1 MPKVTLKKI
10 AETLGLSTATV
21 SKALK
26 DYDDISPKT
35 KLKVKELANSL
46 NYKPNSFA
54 QSLRNQESKIIGL
67 IIPEIVHHFFANII
81 LGVIKTAEKNG
92 YLVIT
97 LQSDESYKIEKKQIE
112 LLLYRNVDGIL
123 ISLADNTVNYK
134 HINEIRQ
141 SGVPV
146 VLYDK
151 ISKSIDCH
159 RVVIDDQKAAFNAT
173 KHLIDIGCKKIA
185 HVRGALKPQTTIDR
199 FIGYKNAL
207 KAHNIPFDNSIVFE
221 TDHLT
226 FEDGRLIAD
235 EIALK
240 HRDIDGVNDGDLA
253 VLGKGIPDFELG
265 WTNQIQYKNWD
276 INAFFRGAFGHSL
289 INTWRAFY
297 EPRVGSQGSYNFI
310 NTELANPDIKN
321 AKFSSHYVEKAD
333 FFKLDNLS
341 IGYTFDISEENKYLK
356 GLRVSLSGQNLFTI
370 TNYTGSDPEP
380 ALTDQGNSDNG
391 ASVVGNFRDPLT
403 PGIDRRYNYFSAT
416 TITLGVNIN
425 F

>member
-54 QSLRNQESKIIGL
+54 QSLRNQESRIIGL

-81 LGVIKTAEKNG
+81 MGVIKTAEKNG

-240 HRDIDGVNDGDLA
+240 HRDIDGVFAFTDLLA
-253 VLGKGIPDFELG
+253 TGIL
-265 WTNQIQYKNWD
+265 
-276 INAFFRGAFGHSL
+276 
-289 INTWRAFY
+289 
-297 EPRVGSQGSYNFI
+297 VGLKEHG
-310 NTELANPDIKN
+310 
-321 AKFSSHYVEKAD
+321 
-333 FFKLDNLS
+333 FK
-341 IGYTFDISEENKYLK
+341 IPEDISII
-356 GLRVSLSGQNLFTI
+356 G
-370 TNYTGSDPEP
+370 
-380 ALTDQGNSDNG
+380 
-391 ASVVGNFRDPLT
+391 
-403 PGIDRRYNYFSAT
+403 FSNWFLT
-416 TITLGVNIN
+416 TITTPTLSTVDQPGFIMGEEAFRLLLEEIN
-425 F
+425 DIKKGNKIKYKTIEIPTEVIVRNSTKKVS

>member
-54 QSLRNQESKIIGL
+54 QSLRNQESRIIGL

-240 HRDIDGVNDGDLA
+240 HRDIDGVFAFTDLLA
-253 VLGKGIPDFELG
+253 TGIL
-265 WTNQIQYKNWD
+265 
-276 INAFFRGAFGHSL
+276 
-289 INTWRAFY
+289 
-297 EPRVGSQGSYNFI
+297 VGLKEHG
-310 NTELANPDIKN
+310 
-321 AKFSSHYVEKAD
+321 
-333 FFKLDNLS
+333 FK
-341 IGYTFDISEENKYLK
+341 IPEDISII
-356 GLRVSLSGQNLFTI
+356 G
-370 TNYTGSDPEP
+370 
-380 ALTDQGNSDNG
+380 
-391 ASVVGNFRDPLT
+391 
-403 PGIDRRYNYFSAT
+403 FSNWFLT
-416 TITLGVNIN
+416 TITTPTLSTVDQPGFIMGEEAFKLLLEEIN
-425 F
+425 DIKKGNKIKYKTIEIPTEVIVRNSTKKVS